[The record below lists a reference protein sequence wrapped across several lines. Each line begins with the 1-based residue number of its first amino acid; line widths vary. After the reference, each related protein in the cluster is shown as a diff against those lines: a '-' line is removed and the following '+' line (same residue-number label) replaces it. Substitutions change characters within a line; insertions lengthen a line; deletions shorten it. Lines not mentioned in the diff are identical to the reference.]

1 MPVVIP
7 QDVAYEER
15 FIGPLNVKQSVYAGV
30 AGAIILF
37 LWMFSGIES
46 MIIKVVITFVV
57 FVIAAGVISFNL
69 DVYATNVIASIPRS
83 VYTGIG
89 FVVILFLW
97 LLAGIESMATKFAI
111 TLAVLVAIDWNN
123 RRT

>member
-1 MPVVIP
+1 
-7 QDVAYEER
+7 
-15 FIGPLNVKQSVYAGV
+15 
-30 AGAIILF
+30 
-37 LWMFSGIES
+37 